1 MISAQLNKITRHFS
15 KDDAS
20 LSSVV
25 EEVAAPMSFPEEDVG
40 EGGKLSGISRFCLFS
55 FLRWE
60 RLRYLPKIKCKHL
73 R

>member
-20 LSSVV
+20 ISSVV
-25 EEVAAPMSFPEEDVG
+25 EAVAAPVSFPEEDVG

-60 RLRYLPKIKCKHL
+60 RLRYLPKINASI
-73 R
+73 